1 MSIQKRW
8 IKKEKVTK
16 IKDDNYQKYTKLT
29 KESANEL
36 TNYNKGDS
44 VIT

>member
-29 KESANEL
+29 KEL

>member
-8 IKKEKVTK
+8 IKKKKVTK
-16 IKDDNYQKYTKLT
+16 IKGDNYYKYTKFT

>member
-8 IKKEKVTK
+8 IKKGQSK

-29 KESANEL
+29 KESAKEL